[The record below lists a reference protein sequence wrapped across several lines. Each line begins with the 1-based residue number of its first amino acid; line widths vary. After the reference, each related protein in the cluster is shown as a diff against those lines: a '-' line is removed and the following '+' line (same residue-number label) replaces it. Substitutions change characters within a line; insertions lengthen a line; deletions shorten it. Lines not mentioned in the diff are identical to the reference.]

1 METESAT
8 LTTMPSVN
16 VQGISLLGSIEP
28 CGNTIG
34 VGG

>member
-1 METESAT
+1 METESAA
-8 LTTMPSVN
+8 TMPSVN
-16 VQGISLLGSIEP
+16 VQGISLLGSIES